1 MTPAEAEAA
10 LAAGAVP
17 LDLRLPRVF
26 AREHVPGAVNLQFNR
41 ADLAD
46 RAEMALPK
54 DISIVIIAEPE
65 AVAKA
70 AAEILSAAGYSVGGH
85 VDGGLKAW
93 KAAGL
98 PTEAIEI
105 LGVDDLKARAEML
118 QVLDAREG
126 FEFRHGHVPGAALFP
141 WTDAWTRVGEVASS
155 KPLAVVCGDE
165 VRSSFVAS
173 VLRRARRD
181 VSLVVGGMADWLER
195 GYPVDKGA
203 ATS

>member
-1 MTPAEAEAA
+1 MTPADAQAA

-46 RAEMALPK
+46 RAEMALPR
-54 DISIVIIAEPE
+54 DVSVVVIAEPE

-70 AAEILSAAGYSVGGH
+70 AAEILGGAGYAVKGF
-85 VDGGLKAW
+85 VDGGMKGW

-98 PTEAIEI
+98 PTASIEVM
-105 LGVDDLKARAEML
+105 GVDDLKARLDGL

-126 FEFRHGHVPGAALFP
+126 FEFRHGHVPGATLLP
-141 WTDAWTRVGEVASS
+141 WTEAWARVASVAS
-155 KPLAVVCGDE
+155 ARPLAVVCGDE

-173 VLRRARRD
+173 VLRRAKHD
-181 VSLVVGGMADWLER
+181 VRLVVGGMADWLER

-203 ATS
+203 STS